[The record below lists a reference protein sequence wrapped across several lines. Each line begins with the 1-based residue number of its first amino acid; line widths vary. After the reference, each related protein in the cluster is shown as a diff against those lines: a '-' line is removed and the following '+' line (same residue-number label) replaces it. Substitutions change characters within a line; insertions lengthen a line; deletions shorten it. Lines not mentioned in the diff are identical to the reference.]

1 MTKTN
6 IAWCRVA
13 GARAKNRQEVDFDDF
28 NYKADM
34 QSRDTSTINKPAFSS
49 IQFLSPV

>member
-13 GARAKNRQEVDFDDF
+13 GAEQKNRQKVDFDDF

-34 QSRDTSTINKPAFSS
+34 QSWGTSTINKPAFSP

>member
-28 NYKADM
+28 NYKADI
-34 QSRDTSTINKPAFSS
+34 QSRDTSSINKPAFSP